1 MNTSAGLAVDS
12 PVPVAASVSVSS
24 PIDVITQASSLQP
37 PISPFAFYMPPSAST
52 AALSSSILQGKA
64 SLSFSVDCVE
74 GAEITH
80 ARPLSLLSHLRS
92 SLAYCDLDLA
102 RFCVS
107 YPLLPPFLPCT
118 CSAHGT
124 RPKQ

>member
-64 SLSFSVDCVE
+64 SLSFSVDWRK
-74 GAEITH
+74 GRNHSRTPA
-80 ARPLSLLSHLRS
+80 LSA
-92 SLAYCDLDLA
+92 LASPI
-102 RFCVS
+102 F
-107 YPLLPPFLPCT
+107 PCIL
-118 CSAHGT
+118 
-124 RPKQ
+124 